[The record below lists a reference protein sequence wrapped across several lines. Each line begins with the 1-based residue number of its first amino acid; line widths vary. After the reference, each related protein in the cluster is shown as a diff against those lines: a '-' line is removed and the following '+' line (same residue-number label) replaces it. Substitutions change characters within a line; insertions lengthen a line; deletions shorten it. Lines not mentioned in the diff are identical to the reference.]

1 MTPSLGLVIM
11 ICCIVVCYRY
21 AQMENMSGLLW
32 GVVSFLAWL
41 LPCLLFHPTLLHL
54 LLLQAVVLFVIRSLA
69 MRQSYD

>member
-1 MTPSLGLVIM
+1 M

-32 GVVSFLAWL
+32 GVVSFGAWL

-69 MRQSYD
+69 MRQTYE

>member
-1 MTPSLGLVIM
+1 MVPSLGLLIM

-32 GVVSFLAWL
+32 AAISFLTWL
-41 LPCLLFHPTLLHL
+41 LPCMFFRPNLFHL

-69 MRQSYD
+69 MRRTYD